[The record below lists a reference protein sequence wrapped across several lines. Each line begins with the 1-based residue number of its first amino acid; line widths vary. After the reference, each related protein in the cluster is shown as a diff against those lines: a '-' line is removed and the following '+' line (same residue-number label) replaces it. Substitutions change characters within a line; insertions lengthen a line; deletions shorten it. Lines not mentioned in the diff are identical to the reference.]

1 MVNKIFG
8 IGLSRT
14 GTTSLTKALGF
25 LGYKIIH
32 APRPHFL
39 PGLYDVIKEVDGATD
54 LPIAFQYK
62 ELDKLFPNSKFIL
75 TTRSLESWL
84 RSCWEYPILY
94 KRGKRIPKS
103 NLYKR
108 GKRIPKSNLGVL
120 MYGRNFNFKR
130 TYFRHHKQVMEYF
143 KDRDL
148 LIMNLPEGDGWD
160 KLCSFLGKEIP
171 NIPFP
176 HLNTITEALLRSKK
190 RNERIQR
197 RRNRG

>member
-1 MVNKIFG
+1 MKIFG

-14 GTTSLTKALGF
+14 GTTSLTKALEL
-25 LGYKIIH
+25 LGYEIIH

-39 PGLYDVIKEVDGATD
+39 PELYDVIKEVDGATD

-84 RSCWEYPILY
+84 KSCWEYPILY
-94 KRGKRIPKS
+94 RRSRRFPE
-103 NLYKR
+103 
-108 GKRIPKSNLGVL
+108 SNLGVL
-120 MYGRNFNFKR
+120 MYGRKFNFR
-130 TYFRHHKQVMEYF
+130 HTYIRHHKQVIKYF

-148 LIMNLPEGDGWD
+148 LIMNLPEGDGWNE
-160 KLCSFLGKEIP
+160 LCSFLGKEIP

-176 HLNTITEALLRSKK
+176 HLNTMAEALLRSKN
-190 RNERIQR
+190 RRERRERIRKR
-197 RRNRG
+197 R